1 MTSGSPV
8 VLVVDDDALD
18 LQRELADTDAAL
30 SF

>member
-8 VLVVDDDALD
+8 VLVVDDDASD